1 METSKLQADIGHE
14 IGDNNVEKF
23 GLDIHNPVFAISAI
37 LVVSL
42 VIGTLAFGEAAAVVF
57 GDLRNWIT
65 TTFDWFFILTVNIF
79 VVFCFAVAFS
89 PLGRVRLG
97 GNKAYPTFSY
107 PAWLAMLFAAGVGIG
122 LMFYGVLEPVT
133 HTLNPP
139 LGIDPAD
146 TATAMSAG
154 LSAAVYH
161 WGLHAWATYAVV
173 GLALAFFCFN
183 RGMPLTLR
191 SAFYPLFGKAI
202 WGPLGH
208 FIDIMPTLME
218 ISGAEYPKTHKG
230 NAITPYEG
238 KSLLAAFKGK
248 TAPRKKP
255 IFWQWSRG
263 KAVMKGKWKL
273 VAWGNKWELFRMCR

>member
-1 METSKLQADIGHE
+1 LKNKVETSNLQTDIGHK
-14 IGDNNVEKF
+14 IGDNNVKKF
-23 GLDIHNPVFAISAI
+23 GLDVHNPVFAISAI

-57 GDLRNWIT
+57 GDLRTWIT

-79 VVFCFAVAFS
+79 VIFCFAIAFS

-97 GNKAYPTFSY
+97 GNKAYPKFSY

-146 TATAMSAG
+146 TATARSAG

-161 WGLHAWATYAVV
+161 WGLHA
-173 GLALAFFCFN
+173 
-183 RGMPLTLR
+183 
-191 SAFYPLFGKAI
+191 
-202 WGPLGH
+202 
-208 FIDIMPTLME
+208 
-218 ISGAEYPKTHKG
+218 
-230 NAITPYEG
+230 
-238 KSLLAAFKGK
+238 
-248 TAPRKKP
+248 
-255 IFWQWSRG
+255 
-263 KAVMKGKWKL
+263 
-273 VAWGNKWELFRMCR
+273 